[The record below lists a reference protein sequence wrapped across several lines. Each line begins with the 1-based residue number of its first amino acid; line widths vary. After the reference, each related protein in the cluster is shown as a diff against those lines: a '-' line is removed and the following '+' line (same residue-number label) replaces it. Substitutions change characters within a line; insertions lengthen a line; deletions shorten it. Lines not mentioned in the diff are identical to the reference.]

1 MKLVGRYLSPFVRR
15 VATTLNLY
23 GMPFEHIPMQ
33 HSGDDA
39 PKLRQLNPVGRVP
52 ALVLANDRVIIDSAA
67 ILDYLDRQAGP
78 ERSLTPVD
86 GEARDDVLSLTALAA
101 GTVEKAI
108 ATVYEKRFRPE
119 EKWHAPWVDR
129 CSEQARGGF
138 EHLDSLLSGDWLVG
152 DQMTQADVTTA
163 ISWQFTQIANP
174 ALAQSINAPKIAAL
188 AERLGEMEAFKSTY
202 PG

>member
-78 ERSLTPVD
+78 ERSLTPLM
-86 GEARDDVLSLTALAA
+86 AR
-101 GTVEKAI
+101 
-108 ATVYEKRFRPE
+108 
-119 EKWHAPWVDR
+119 
-129 CSEQARGGF
+129 
-138 EHLDSLLSGDWLVG
+138 LVT
-152 DQMTQADVTTA
+152 M
-163 ISWQFTQIANP
+163 S
-174 ALAQSINAPKIAAL
+174 
-188 AERLGEMEAFKSTY
+188 
-202 PG
+202 